1 MIEDSLST
9 QDVIDLANN
18 PSIEN
23 KGMIAQKI
31 SSVYN
36 SRTITPAVAKLAE
49 DIFRIMIRD
58 TEIKVRETLSNCLK
72 NCSNLPNDVVAS
84 ILKDTDSISLPFI
97 QYYSSLTD
105 EDLIKIIDS
114 QKKAHQKAVAL
125 RKNISSE
132 LSDYIITVCPS
143 DVVATLISNEG
154 ADIDEKTFN
163 SILDKYPQD
172 ETIKANTIYRSE
184 LPVSVIEKI
193 IDKISYKLKNH
204 LILNHNLPKDMVS
217 NLDRKSTRL
226 NSSHA
231 T

>member
-114 QKKAHQKAVAL
+114 QKKSPSKSCCFAKKYFFRIVRLYHNCL
-125 RKNISSE
+125 PIRRGSYP
-132 LSDYIITVCPS
+132 YI
-143 DVVATLISNEG
+143 
-154 ADIDEKTFN
+154 
-163 SILDKYPQD
+163 Q
-172 ETIKANTIYRSE
+172 
-184 LPVSVIEKI
+184 
-193 IDKISYKLKNH
+193 
-204 LILNHNLPKDMVS
+204 
-217 NLDRKSTRL
+217 
-226 NSSHA
+226 
-231 T
+231 